1 MNSKCKITLAMLAG
15 AALGAG
21 AIQALHAQAKP
32 LAYIVTEV
40 EVADEA
46 AFKEFAPKVG
56 AAVAATGGKY
66 LSRGGKIAVLEGAAP
81 RRFVLSVFPSF
92 EAAEASR
99 NSPAWKETEALRA
112 KAVKNSRAFIAE
124 GLAN

>member
-1 MNSKCKITLAMLAG
+1 MNTKCKMTIAVFAG
-15 AALGAG
+15 AVLGAA
-21 AIQALHAQAKP
+21 AIHALHAQGKP
-32 LAYIVTEV
+32 QAYIITEV

-56 AAVAATGGKY
+56 VAVTAAGGKY
-66 LSRGGKIAVLEGAAP
+66 LSRGGKIEVLEGAAP
-81 RRFVLSVFPSF
+81 KRFVLSVFPSF
-92 EAAEASR
+92 EAAQASR
-99 NSPAWKETEALRA
+99 NSPAWKETEALRT

>member
-32 LAYIVTEV
+32 LSLHRDRSRSRRRGSVH
-40 EVADEA
+40 
-46 AFKEFAPKVG
+46 EFAPKVG

-66 LSRGGKIAVLEGAAP
+66 LSRGGKIAVA
-81 RRFVLSVFPSF
+81 
-92 EAAEASR
+92 
-99 NSPAWKETEALRA
+99 
-112 KAVKNSRAFIAE
+112 
-124 GLAN
+124 